1 VDPNRGLTLIFRLDK
16 KEIVMKKTARKLNL
30 SRETLRHLEE
40 GTLPAVVGAAVT
52 QIDCTRANGSCIST
66 APTCFCTQA
75 IGSCAVVCG
84 G

>member
-1 VDPNRGLTLIFRLDK
+1 
-16 KEIVMKKTARKLNL
+16 MKKTARKLNL

-40 GTLPAVVGAAVT
+40 GTLPSVIGGAVT
-52 QIDCTRANGSCIST
+52 QVDCTRANASCIST

-84 G
+84 S